1 MFEKDVR
8 VCKLKLY

>member
-8 VCKLKLY
+8 VCKLTSF